1 MADCGAPSGGTGG
14 TRGTGGAGGSDA
26 ERAGHGRV
34 PRERLPHGRSADTRS
49 HGSAQ
54 GEIGTAWSVPPGGP
68 RPPAGSGARITGGV
82 AFAGT
87 LMLCSGFLALLQ
99 GVAAIAQDDIYA
111 RVGSY
116 VYGMGLT
123 GWGWIHLT
131 LGVLAAGTGAGLLRG
146 ADGARLPGVLL
157 ASLSLVAQFLFLPY
171 EPVWSVVV
179 IAIDVLVIR
188 ALTTWRPEPRD
199 GGGTPP
205 GRARWT

>member
-1 MADCGAPSGGTGG
+1 MADRGALSGGTGG
-14 TRGTGGAGGSDA
+14 VGGPDA
-26 ERAGHGRV
+26 ERAGH
-34 PRERLPHGRSADTRS
+34 ERLPHGRSADARS

-68 RPPAGSGARITGGV
+68 RPPAGSDAPMTGGV

-87 LMLCSGFLALLQ
+87 LMLCSGFLAFLQ
-99 GVAAIAQDDIYA
+99 GVAAIAEDDVYA

-116 VYGMGLT
+116 VYGLSLT
-123 GWGWIHLT
+123 GWGWIHLA
-131 LGVLAAGTGAGLLRG
+131 LGILAAGTGTGLLRG

-179 IAIDVLVIR
+179 MSIDVLVIR
-188 ALTTWRPEPRD
+188 ALATWRPGPGDREGR
-199 GGGTPP
+199 PP
-205 GRARWT
+205 GRARWR